1 MDVFTGKKKNA
12 TLSIIKCNGLALFSH
27 YCYRCCLPLT
37 QCHIHFLKKKNPE
50 KVQLYARS
58 EGYPCFDRAGGVL
71 WVQTGRLWC
80 LELLSM
86 RKKLV
91 ANFQPDFQMRQLL
104 RIYKKVV

>member
-1 MDVFTGKKKNA
+1 MALLCFHIIATGAVYLLHSAIFT
-12 TLSIIKCNGLALFSH
+12 S
-27 YCYRCCLPLT
+27 
-37 QCHIHFLKKKNPE
+37 LKKKNPE